1 MELDIKFQ
9 AIQLKGIHLL
19 LEGLTF
25 ALVTSNY
32 GLKCTFK
39 KIPIRNKIR
48 NGSPFYKDSGSV
60 HMEPAIL
67 TYILPED
74 ITSKY
79 HHLNRLHCD
88 LSGSWAEAL
97 QKYPH

>member
-1 MELDIKFQ
+1 MELEVKSQ

-19 LEGLTF
+19 SEGFTF
-25 ALVTSNY
+25 ALVISNY
-32 GLKCTFK
+32 GLKCTL

-48 NGSPFYKDSGSV
+48 NGSPSYKGSGSI
-60 HMEPAIL
+60 HMEPGIL

-79 HHLNRLHCD
+79 HHI
-88 LSGSWAEAL
+88 E
-97 QKYPH
+97 